1 MPVSRKIEPRILSL
15 FGSPREK
22 GISSTLHREFLSC
35 FSGRAVINEV
45 HVYQKII
52 HPCIACGHCRS
63 FNGCIF
69 FDDMTPLYDLMEDA
83 DLVTISSPVYFSSL
97 PGPIKTMIDRFQVIW
112 EKRRRGESRKAE
124 GRGLFIA
131 SAGADYT
138 GMFIPSVTV
147 IRHLFNSMGISY
159 DEKDF
164 LLFTSMDT
172 LRSGKVPEVILQR
185 VLHTGKSYIGLYS

>member
-1 MPVSRKIEPRILSL
+1 
-15 FGSPREK
+15 
-22 GISSTLHREFLSC
+22 
-35 FSGRAVINEV
+35 
-45 HVYQKII
+45 
-52 HPCIACGHCRS
+52 
-63 FNGCIF
+63 
-69 FDDMTPLYDLMEDA
+69 MTPLYDLMEDA